1 MRREKRRLGVFTR
14 RALVVA
20 AGQAG
25 LFGLLGFRLYRM
37 QVIDGARYATL
48 AADNRVS
55 ARLVA
60 PQRGEIHDRFGTLLA
75 GNKPHWRALLMVE
88 ESADATLSLDAFARL
103 IPLDAGERR
112 RIEQAIAHHQPF
124 IPVLLRDYLSWD
136 EMARLA
142 VNAPELPGII
152 VDVGT
157 TRFYPFGPAFA
168 HLVGYV
174 GPPART
180 RLAGAPV
187 LDLPGMRVGKTGM
200 EEEWNRPLTGEP
212 GMVRLEVN
220 ALGRV
225 IRDLSRDPG
234 MPGETVR
241 LHVDSGLQGRMAAR
255 LGKEQS
261 ASAVVL
267 DLGSGAVLAM
277 GSTPSFDPTL
287 FDTGVPAAQ
296 WKAWISNQRAPLL
309 DKAGAGLYAPGS
321 TFKPVVA
328 LAGLTSG
335 AINPG
340 THFFCPGYLDLGNHR
355 FWCWDHGG
363 HGWLGI
369 TGAICQSCDVFFYHV
384 ALATGIDRIAAM
396 AKRLGIGTPPA
407 IDLPGVGSGF
417 VPTRAWRRGQGKPWT
432 LGETVI
438 SGIGQGFI
446 QATPL
451 TLALMAA
458 RVASGRALSPRV
470 TAEVGGKAAGLDAA
484 PGLGIPELYLSLVR
498 EGMREVVN
506 NPMGT
511 GYASRL
517 ADPNVEMAGKTGTAQ
532 VFDGPQNVDT
542 ASLPWRFR
550 PNALFIAFA
559 PVAAPRYALSVVV
572 EHGNEGADAAAPI
585 ARDLME
591 AVLARDPANR
601 SVPPGG
607 VPVGSAPLG
616 SAPPGEPRA

>member
-1 MRREKRRLGVFTR
+1 MRRERKRLSVFTR
-14 RALVVA
+14 RALLA
-20 AGQAG
+20 ALGQAG
-25 LFGLLGFRLYRM
+25 LFGVLGLRLYRM
-37 QVIDGARYATL
+37 QVTDGARYATL

-60 PQRGEIHDRFGTLLA
+60 PPRGEIHDRYGALLA
-75 GNKPHWRALLMVE
+75 GNKPHWRALLMIE
-88 ESADATLSLDAFARL
+88 ETADAAASLAAFARL
-103 IPLDAGERR
+103 IPLDPGEQR
-112 RIEQAIAHHQPF
+112 RIAHAIAVHQPF

-142 VNAPELPGII
+142 VNAPGLPGIL

-157 TRFYPFGPAFA
+157 TRFYPFGPDFA

-174 GPPART
+174 GPPAPGQ
-180 RLAGAPV
+180 LAGAPA
-187 LDLPGMRVGKTGM
+187 LNLPGMRVGKSGV
-200 EEEWNRPLTGEP
+200 ELDRNQPLTGQP
-212 GMVRLEVN
+212 GLVRLEVN

-225 IRDLSRDPG
+225 IRDLSREPG

-241 LHVDSGLQGRMAAR
+241 LSVDAGLQRMMAAR
-255 LGKEQS
+255 LGKERS

-267 DLGSGAVLAM
+267 DLGSGAVMAM

-287 FDTGVPAAQ
+287 FDTGVPARQ
-296 WKAWISNQRAPLL
+296 WKEWVTNQRSPLL

-328 LAGLTSG
+328 LAALTSG

-340 THFFCPGYLDLGNHR
+340 THFFCPGYLELGDHR

-363 HGWLGI
+363 HGSLDV
-369 TGAICQSCDVFFYHV
+369 TSALCQSCDVFFYHT

-396 AKRLGIGTPPA
+396 AHRLGIGVPPP
-407 IDLPGVGSGF
+407 IDLPGFGTGF
-417 VPTRAWRRGQGKPWT
+417 VPTREWRAGQGKPWT
-432 LGETVI
+432 LGDTVI
-438 SGIGQGFI
+438 QGIGQGFV
-446 QATPL
+446 QATPF
-451 TLALMAA
+451 TLALMVA
-458 RVASGRALSPRV
+458 RVATGRAISPRV
-470 TAEVGGKAAGLDAA
+470 TAAIGTETVA
-484 PGLGIPELYLSLVR
+484 PGPAPDLGVPEPYLALVR
-498 EGMREVVN
+498 QGMREAVN
-506 NPMGT
+506 TPMGT

-517 ADPNVEMAGKTGTAQ
+517 PDPNVEMAGKTGTAQ
-532 VFDGPQNVDT
+532 VFDGPQSEDT
-542 ASLPWRFR
+542 ASLPWKLR

-559 PVAAPRYALSVVV
+559 PVGAPRYALSVVV

-601 SVPPGG
+601 TISPGG
-607 VPVGSAPLG
+607 SPGGA
-616 SAPPGEPRA
+616 ATGEPRS